1 MQGLKP
7 GGNDYLTK
15 PVNRE
20 ELAVRIK
27 NLSDLKKAI
36 KKNNEIS
43 QKLLQKRMTPHF
55 IFNTL
60 NSIHSYMH
68 FDIEKADDALMQLAH
83 CFRFLTNNSFESLI
97 TFDDEWEF
105 AQQYLK
111 IKKLQHEDV
120 LTVNINVEGNFDD
133 INIPPL
139 IIQPL
144 IENAFKH
151 GFYQRRS
158 DWNLVVDVV
167 RTDKRV
173 RLSVKDNGS
182 GVPENVD
189 VSRSTENIIK
199 RMNYY
204 FKNVEL
210 TIENA
215 ENGGAETLLTFEI

>member
-60 NSIHSYMH
+60 NSIHSYLH

-97 TFDDEWEF
+97 TFDM
-105 AQQYLK
+105 
-111 IKKLQHEDV
+111 
-120 LTVNINVEGNFDD
+120 NGN
-133 INIPPL
+133 L
-139 IIQPL
+139 
-144 IENAFKH
+144 
-151 GFYQRRS
+151 
-158 DWNLVVDVV
+158 
-167 RTDKRV
+167 
-173 RLSVKDNGS
+173 LSS
-182 GVPENVD
+182 I
-189 VSRSTENIIK
+189 SRS
-199 RMNYY
+199 
-204 FKNVEL
+204 KNCSMKMFLLSIL
-210 TIENA
+210 TLK
-215 ENGGAETLLTFEI
+215 ETLMISIFHH